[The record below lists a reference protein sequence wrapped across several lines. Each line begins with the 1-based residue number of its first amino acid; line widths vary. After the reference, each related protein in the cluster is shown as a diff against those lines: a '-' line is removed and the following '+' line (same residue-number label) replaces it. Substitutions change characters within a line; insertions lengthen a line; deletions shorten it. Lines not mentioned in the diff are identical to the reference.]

1 LSSLLGIPIDD
12 LHERLRSEG
21 LEPYRARQLARWI
34 YARGVREFDRMTDLP
49 APLRAE
55 LASRFST
62 RALELAASQESRDGA
77 VKLAL
82 RTAEGA
88 RIETVLIPEGRRRTV
103 CVSAQIGCSLDCTFC
118 ATGRMGLLR
127 NLRTE
132 EIVDQVLLA
141 RDLLAAR
148 GEHPTHVVFMG
159 MGEPLLNLRA
169 VVSAIRILTH
179 EDGLAIAPRRI
190 TVSTAGVVSRMA
202 DLGREVPVGL
212 AVSLHATTDDVRDR
226 LVPLNRRFPLA
237 ALLDACRSYPLGPRA
252 RLSFEYALIRDVN
265 DSAADAARLVRLVSG
280 IRALVNLIP
289 LNEHPG
295 APFRAPS
302 EAAVDGFARVLARA
316 RVPVSVRRSR
326 GADILAACGQ
336 LGAAALDLTSV
347 LGGR

>member
-1 LSSLLGIPIDD
+1 LSSLLGIPVED
-12 LHERLRSEG
+12 LRERLRSEG

-34 YARGVREFDRMTDLP
+34 YTRGVREFDRMTDLP
-49 APLRAE
+49 APLRAK

-62 RALELAASQESRDGA
+62 QALEVAASQESRDGA

-82 RTAEGA
+82 RTGEGA

-103 CVSAQIGCSLDCTFC
+103 CVSAQIGCGLDCTFC

-141 RDLLAAR
+141 RDLLATR
-148 GEHPTHVVFMG
+148 GERPTHVVFMG

-169 VVSAIRILTH
+169 VLSAVRILTH

-202 DLGREVPVGL
+202 DLGKAVPVGL
-212 AVSLHATTDDVRDR
+212 AVSLHATTDELRDR

-265 DSAADAARLVRLVSG
+265 DSAEDAARLVRLISG

-302 EAAVDGFARVLARA
+302 EAAVAGFARVLARA

-336 LGAAALDLTSV
+336 LGSAALDLTSA